1 MYAYVHEH
9 KYAHTHTHT
18 FLPTYLHTYIH
29 TYMYAYI
36 HTSIHAYMHTS
47 IPYNPYIHTYTHTHT
62 HTYIYQ
68 FMYIAGAVLCAPG
81 EQLQTAREG
90 QYVHGGCG
98 DENGVER
105 YGRTSPCGIQECMSS
120 GIQECMSKRSKCE
133 SPENRTRT
141 VCNKP
146 CPNGIL

>member
-1 MYAYVHEH
+1 MNTNM
-9 KYAHTHTHT
+9 HTHTHT
-18 FLPTYLHTYIH
+18 HFYLLTYIH
-29 TYMYAYI
+29 TFIHTCM
-36 HTSIHAYMHTS
+36 HTSIHPYMHTC
-47 IPYNPYIHTYTHTHT
+47 IHPYLTYHTYTHTHTHT

-146 CPNGIL
+146 CPHEIS